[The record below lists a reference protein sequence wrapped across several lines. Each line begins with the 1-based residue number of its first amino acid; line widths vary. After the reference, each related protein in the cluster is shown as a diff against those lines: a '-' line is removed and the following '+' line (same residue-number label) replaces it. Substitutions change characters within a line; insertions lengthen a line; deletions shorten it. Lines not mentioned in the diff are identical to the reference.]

1 MSRFFRLL
9 PAVIVLGV
17 VLLVLK
23 GTGIVHEAEAQSAD
37 AGQPVQVADASP
49 QAPKDFAGDDSETA
63 SASEVDVLSSLS
75 KRRAELDTRQ
85 RNQDMRENVL
95 AATEKRVDDKIA
107 TLKALQ
113 AQINQLI
120 GQHDAEQQK
129 QVSALVKTYSAM
141 KPKDAARIFDGL
153 SEDVLIPV
161 AQGMKSD
168 ALAPVLAA
176 MSPSAAQKL
185 TVKLAS
191 RLNLPDTA
199 AALSAP
205 AAATPAPAAPQTQ
218 SAAAAPTPTPP
229 TPAAA
234 IPTPPPA
241 PVTKAPAPQA
251 GAGQTQAAATPA
263 PAATK
268 APAPQAAAPAPHA

>member
-1 MSRFFRLL
+1 MSRVFRLL
-9 PAVIVLGV
+9 PAVIVLGL

-23 GTGIVHEAEAQSAD
+23 GTGIVREAEAQSA
-37 AGQPVQVADASP
+37 AQTAQPVQVADASAP
-49 QAPKDFAGDDSETA
+49 APKDFAGDDSETA

-85 RNQDMRENVL
+85 RGQDMRENVL
-95 AATEKRVDDKIA
+95 AATEKRIDDKIA

-113 AQINQLI
+113 AQINQLL
-120 GQHDAEQQK
+120 GQRDSEQQK
-129 QVSALVKTYSAM
+129 QVAALVKTYSAM

-153 SEDVLIPV
+153 SEDVLVPV

-176 MSPSAAQKL
+176 MTPSAAQKL

-199 AALSAP
+199 ATIPASA
-205 AAATPAPAAPQTQ
+205 APAPAAPQTQ
-218 SAAAAPTPTPP
+218 PAAAPAPQTQAAA
-229 TPAAA
+229 TPA
-234 IPTPPPA
+234 PPPA
-241 PVTKAPAPQA
+241 PATKAPAPPS
-251 GAGQTQAAATPA
+251 AGQTQAAATPA
-263 PAATK
+263 PATTPATK
-268 APAPQAAAPAPHA
+268 APAPQAPAPTPHA